1 MNIYEL
7 ESVACE
13 FAAER
18 MQRAKDHMPKSE
30 ESSAAMEQA
39 VEAARVCTEIAKIRV
54 AREEQEKNEKLKA
67 KEARIDRVIKAA
79 EIVGLMLVA
88 PTVKYLFDRRR
99 IVDIGLVE
107 RMESFTSTPGRALGK
122 MFDFGK

>member
-13 FAAER
+13 FAADR
-18 MQRAKDHMPKSE
+18 MQRAKEHVPKSE
-30 ESSAAMEQA
+30 ESRAALEQA
-39 VEAARVCTEIAKIRV
+39 VDAARVCTEIAKIRE
-54 AREEQEKNEKLKA
+54 AREEQEKNEKLKS
-67 KEARIDRVIKAA
+67 KDARIDRMVKAA
-79 EIVGLMLVA
+79 EIVGLMLIA

-99 IVDIGLVE
+99 IIDIGLVE

>member
-7 ESVACE
+7 EGVACE
-13 FAAER
+13 FAADR
-18 MQRAKDHMPKSE
+18 MKRAKDHAPKSE
-30 ESSAAMEQA
+30 ESNAALEQA
-39 VEAARVCTEIAKIRV
+39 IDAAKLCTEIAKIRE

-67 KEARIDRVIKAA
+67 KEVRIDRMIKAA
-79 EIVGLMLVA
+79 EIVGLILVA
-88 PTVKYLFDRRR
+88 PTVKYLFDKRR

>member
-1 MNIYEL
+1 MLNGP
-7 ESVACE
+7 V
-13 FAAER
+13 
-18 MQRAKDHMPKSE
+18 P
-30 ESSAAMEQA
+30 MEQA